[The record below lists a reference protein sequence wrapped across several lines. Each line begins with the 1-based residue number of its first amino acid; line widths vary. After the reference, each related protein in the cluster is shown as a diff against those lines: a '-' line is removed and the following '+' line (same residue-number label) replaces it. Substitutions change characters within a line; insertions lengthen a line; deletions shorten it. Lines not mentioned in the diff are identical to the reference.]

1 MKKNMNRY
9 DGLQRLIEKQRQL
22 FRIPENLNFYSEEDF
37 LAAERK
43 FLKFVL
49 VNGEVAGARQ
59 ADSNGFNGSQ

>member
-9 DGLQRLIEKQRQL
+9 DGLQRLVEKKRQL

-49 VNGEVAGARQ
+49 LNGDVACVRQ
-59 ADSNGFNGSQ
+59 ADGTCFNGFQ